1 MIQKTYLILLWIFR
15 IKNIWLLSKCI
26 FKHWLQFFFVFT
38 FLRKSSWMSG
48 KIASTCTIF
57 SSHMG
62 KITCASRSFSAS
74 TMAAAML
81 EPGVDTLAAFRARLF
96 LSLLSLWDPFCSYGA
111 GTAPEARR
119 DPWKRWTGT
128 IRSSRTRGSRS
139 SPRFA
144 WAFSRLI
151 LSAWRCNRGIRLQ
164 NCKWRSLILA
174 KKKKFDNWP
183 ELMQESNKFENF

>member
-26 FKHWLQFFFVFT
+26 FKHWLQFFVFT

-48 KIASTCTIF
+48 KIASICKYLYDLLKPYGKNYLGFEVIF
-57 SSHMG
+57 CFNYG
-62 KITCASRSFSAS
+62 
-74 TMAAAML
+74 
-81 EPGVDTLAAFRARLF
+81 
-96 LSLLSLWDPFCSYGA
+96 CSDA
-111 GTAPEARR
+111 GTWRWYSCSFPSSIVPFFVVFMRSILLIWCRYSPRGYRR

-128 IRSSRTRGSRS
+128 IRSSRTWGSRS

-174 KKKKFDNWP
+174 KKKVWQLTRTNAEK
-183 ELMQESNKFENF
+183 